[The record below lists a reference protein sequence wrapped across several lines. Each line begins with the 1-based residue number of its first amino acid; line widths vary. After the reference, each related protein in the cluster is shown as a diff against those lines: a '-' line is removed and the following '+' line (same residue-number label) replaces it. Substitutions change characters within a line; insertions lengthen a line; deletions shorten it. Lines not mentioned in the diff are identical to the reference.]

1 MGLPEKS
8 TPPEAYSLSQMPT
21 AREPALPPDWPAESA
36 SFRPPPHY
44 VVLEALGNGGMGVLY
59 KAEDTRLHRTV
70 ALKVLPLRFT
80 NDPVAKE
87 RFLREART
95 ASAVDHQNLC
105 AIYDVGESEDGR
117 LFLAMPCYQ
126 GETLRSRLA
135 RGPLPL
141 DEALGIAKQVARGL
155 AKAHRQG
162 IVHRDIKPENLM
174 ITTDGV
180 VKILDFGIAKLSGA
194 SDLTGTEHRI
204 GTPSYMAPEQS
215 RKGTVD
221 SRADLWALGVV
232 LYEMIT
238 GRRPFAGANPVAVL
252 QAIQYG
258 VPEPLAQ
265 LRPGVPSR
273 LEKVVA
279 RLLMKNPKAR
289 YPDAE
294 SVLAELDGET
304 AVAGRRSRNLWLAAG
319 LAAALSVGLV
329 AAWALGPRDRQPR
342 TTGAVPAEPERLTN
356 QAGSEWFPSLA
367 PDGQRF
373 AYAKFDGSDFDIY
386 LQSVDGGSPVN
397 LTASLPGDDIEPD
410 FSPDGSR
417 IAFRSERPDGDGIF
431 LMSSGGGPARRLSR
445 FGFSPAWS
453 PDGKSILVAT
463 ELVRDPKERG
473 TTSQIWRIEV
483 DSGQSRRLVQQDAVQ
498 PSWSPEGR
506 RIAFWSV
513 DPATGKRRIW
523 TVASGG
529 GSPIPPVPV
538 TTGESLDWNPVWS
551 SDGHLYFASNR
562 RGTMGLWRIS
572 IDEETGATFGPAEAI
587 ATPAARIGFLS
598 ISTDGRRILYASQD
612 GRANVER
619 AQLDPDALAVTA
631 PLSTV
636 TEGPRRVL
644 HARVSPAGDEVVISD
659 VDAADQEDL
668 FLVRADGT
676 GEPRQLTRDPHK
688 DRAPSWSPDG
698 RRLFFSSNR
707 SGSYATW
714 TIGRDGSG
722 LELLGPGRREPA
734 FQPLPSPDGRWL
746 ASVGKERSGWMPTLL
761 DLRLPAARRL
771 PQPLVNGFFPWGWS
785 PDGQWL
791 AGVTEEGRIALCSP
805 ATRKLQRAVGRG
817 SKPVWMHTRPALLF
831 LDEWR
836 IFAFDL
842 RTGITSVV
850 LEPGT
855 SSSFTDLDLGPDDRM
870 LYVVHD
876 RDEGDV
882 WMLSL
887 D

>member
-8 TPPEAYSLSQMPT
+8 TPPEAYSLSQVPT
-21 AREPALPPDWPAESA
+21 EREPALPPDWPAESA
-36 SFRPPPHY
+36 SFRPPQHY

-59 KAEDTRLHRTV
+59 RAEDTRLGRTV

-80 NDPVAKE
+80 NDPLAKE

-95 ASAVDHQNLC
+95 ASALDHQNLC

-215 RKGTVD
+215 RKSTVD

-304 AVAGRRSRNLWLAAG
+304 AAAGRRSRNLWLAAG
-319 LAAALSVGLV
+319 AAALSIGLV
-329 AAWALGPRDRQPR
+329 AAWALGPQDRQPR
-342 TTGAVPAEPERLTN
+342 TAGAVPAEPERLTN
-356 QAGSEWFPSLA
+356 QAGSEWFPSLS

-386 LQSVDGGSPVN
+386 LQDVGGGSPVN
-397 LTASLPGDDIEPD
+397 LTASSPGDDIEPD
-410 FSPDGSR
+410 FSPDGSQ

-431 LMSSGGGPARRLSR
+431 LMSSGGGPARQLSR

-453 PDGKSILVAT
+453 PDARSILVAT

-483 DSGQSRRLVQQDAVQ
+483 DTGQSRRLVQQDAVQ

-506 RIAFWSV
+506 RIAFWNV
-513 DPATGKRRIW
+513 DPDTGKRRIW

-529 GSPIPPVPV
+529 GNPMPPVPV

-551 SDGHLYFASNR
+551 SDGHVYFASNR
-562 RGTMGLWRIS
+562 GGTMGLWRIA

-587 ATPAARIGFLS
+587 TTPAARIGFLS

-619 AQLDPDALAVTA
+619 AQLDPDALAVTD
-631 PLSTV
+631 PLTQV

-698 RRLFFSSNR
+698 RRIFFSSNR

-714 TIGRDGSG
+714 TVGRDGSG
-722 LELLGPGRREPA
+722 PEPLGPSRREPA

-761 DLRLPAARRL
+761 DLQLPAARRL
-771 PQPLVNGFFPWGWS
+771 PQPLVSGFFPWGWS

-805 ATRKLQRAVGRG
+805 ATRRLQRVVGRG
-817 SKPVWMHTRPALLF
+817 SKPVWMHTRPILLF

-855 SSSFTDLDLGPDDRM
+855 NSSFTDLDLGPDDRM